1 MTTITKY
8 VCDLCGQVFDNE
20 IECQR
25 HEILEKIG
33 NHLNGVILFDGN
45 KQVLS
50 FDTVIASF
58 YDEVWGIYIDEV
70 WGIYIE
76 DENAIPFIEE
86 VFRFCEIISPWSID
100 GGNNRKTTGLY
111 LYDVE
116 HYRWYL
122 PADKIEELKKE
133 MKEYGVDA

>member
-8 VCDLCGQVFDNE
+8 VCDLYGKVFDNE
-20 IECQR
+20 TECQG

-33 NHLNGVILFDGN
+33 NHLNSVVFFDGN
-45 KQVLS
+45 KQALS
-50 FDTVIASF
+50 LDTVVTSF
-58 YDEVWGIYIDEV
+58 YDEI

-76 DENAIPFIEE
+76 DESAIPFIEE
-86 VFRFCEIISPWSID
+86 VFRFCKIISPWSID
-100 GGNNRKTTGLY
+100 GGNNRKTKGLY
-111 LYDVE
+111 LYDEE
-116 HYRWYL
+116 HYSWYL

>member
-1 MTTITKY
+1 MTTITEY
-8 VCDLCGQVFDNE
+8 VCDICGKVFDNE

-33 NHLNGVILFDGN
+33 KYSNDAIFFGRNKEVI
-45 KQVLS
+45 S
-50 FDTVIASF
+50 FDDVISLPA
-58 YDEVWGIYIDEV
+58 GV

-76 DENAIPFIEE
+76 DESAIPLVDEIFD
-86 VFRFCEIISPWSID
+86 FCGVISPWSSY
-100 GGNNRKTTGLY
+100 GGSNRKTTGLY
-111 LYDVE
+111 LYDDE
-116 HYRWYL
+116 HDCWYL

>member
-1 MTTITKY
+1 MFATSAGRFLTMKLN
-8 VCDLCGQVFDNE
+8 VRDMKFQK
-20 IECQR
+20 
-25 HEILEKIG
+25 KIG
-33 NHLNGVILFDGN
+33 NHLNSVVLFDGN
-45 KQVLS
+45 KQALS
-50 FDTVIASF
+50 LDTVVASF
-58 YDEVWGIYIDEV
+58 YDEI

-76 DENAIPFIEE
+76 DESAIPFIEE
-86 VFRFCEIISPWSID
+86 VFRFCKIISPWSID

-111 LYDVE
+111 LYDEE

>member
-8 VCDLCGQVFDNE
+8 VCDICGEVFGNKE
-20 IECQR
+20 ECKK

-33 NHLNGVILFDGN
+33 RHLNDVILFDGN
-45 KQVLS
+45 KHVLS
-50 FDTVIASF
+50 FDTVITSF
-58 YDEVWGIYIDEV
+58 YDEVWGIYIGDES
-70 WGIYIE
+70 
-76 DENAIPFIEE
+76 AIPFIEE
-86 VFRFCEIISPWSID
+86 VFRFCEIISPWSAD
-100 GGNNRKTTGLY
+100 GGCNRKTTGLY
-111 LYDVE
+111 LYDEE

>member
-8 VCDLCGQVFDNE
+8 VCDICGEVFDNE
-20 IECQR
+20 TECQR
-25 HEILEKIG
+25 HELLEKMG
-33 NHLNGVILFDGN
+33 SHSNDVIFFGWN
-45 KQVLS
+45 KKVLS
-50 FDTVIASF
+50 LDSVITSF
-58 YDEVWGIYIDEV
+58 YDEVWGIYI
-70 WGIYIE
+70 E
-76 DENAIPFIEE
+76 DESAIPSVEE

-111 LYDVE
+111 LYDEE

>member
-8 VCDLCGQVFDNE
+8 VCDLCGQIFDNE
-20 IECQR
+20 IECQQ

-33 NHLNGVILFDGN
+33 NHLNDVILFDGN

-50 FDTVIASF
+50 FDAVISNP
-58 YDEVWGIYIDEV
+58 YDEV

-76 DENAIPFIEE
+76 DESAIPFVEE
-86 VFRFCEIISPWSID
+86 VFRFCEIISPWNIG

-111 LYDVE
+111 LYDE
-116 HYRWYL
+116 DSYCWYL

>member
-33 NHLNGVILFDGN
+33 DHLNGVILFNGN

-58 YDEVWGIYIDEV
+58 YEEV

-76 DENAIPFIEE
+76 DESAIPFVEE
-86 VFRFCEIISPWSID
+86 VFRFCEIISPWSFD

-111 LYDVE
+111 LYDE
-116 HYRWYL
+116 DSYCWYL

>member
-1 MTTITKY
+1 MFATSADRFLTMKLNASDTKF
-8 VCDLCGQVFDNE
+8 QK
-20 IECQR
+20 
-25 HEILEKIG
+25 KIG
-33 NHLNGVILFDGN
+33 DHLNGVILFNEN

-58 YDEVWGIYIDEV
+58 YDEVWGIYI
-70 WGIYIE
+70 E
-76 DENAIPFIEE
+76 DENAIPFVEE
-86 VFRFCEIISPWSID
+86 VFRFCEIISSWSID

-111 LYDVE
+111 LYDE
-116 HYRWYL
+116 DSYCWYL

>member
-8 VCDLCGQVFDNE
+8 VCDLCGQVFDDENE
-20 IECQR
+20 CWQ
-25 HEILEKIG
+25 HELLEKIG
-33 NHLNGVILFDGN
+33 IHFNNVVFFGRN
-45 KQVLS
+45 KKVLS
-50 FDTVIASF
+50 FNDIVSSSCEI
-58 YDEVWGIYIDEV
+58 

-76 DENAIPFIEE
+76 DESAIPSIDELCNS
-86 VFRFCEIISPWSID
+86 CEIISPWSNY

-111 LYDVE
+111 LYDEE

>member
-8 VCDLCGQVFDNE
+8 VCDICGEVFDNE

-33 NHLNGVILFDGN
+33 NHLNDVILFDGN
-45 KQVLS
+45 KRVLS

-58 YDEVWGIYIDEV
+58 YDEVWGIYI
-70 WGIYIE
+70 E
-76 DENAIPFIEE
+76 DESAIPFVEK

-100 GGNNRKTTGLY
+100 GGSNRKTTGLY
-111 LYDVE
+111 LYDE
-116 HYRWYL
+116 ERDRWYL

>member
-8 VCDLCGQVFDNE
+8 VCDICGEVFDNE

-33 NHLNGVILFDGN
+33 KYSNDVIFFGRN
-45 KQVLS
+45 KKVIS
-50 FDTVIASF
+50 FDDVFSLPA
-58 YDEVWGIYIDEV
+58 GV

-76 DENAIPFIEE
+76 DGNAIPIID
-86 VFRFCEIISPWSID
+86 EIFDFYGVISPWSSC
-100 GGNNRKTTGLY
+100 GSSNRKTTGLY
-111 LYDVE
+111 LYDEE
-116 HYRWYL
+116 HYCWYL
-122 PADKIEELKKE
+122 PADRIEELKKE

>member
-8 VCDLCGQVFDNE
+8 VCDLCGQVFDDEN
-20 IECQR
+20 ECQE

-33 NHLNGVILFDGN
+33 NHFNGVILFNEN

-50 FDTVIASF
+50 FDTVIASS
-58 YDEVWGIYIDEV
+58 YDEV

-76 DENAIPFIEE
+76 DESAIPFIEE

-100 GGNNRKTTGLY
+100 GGNNRKTMGLY
-111 LYDVE
+111 LYDEE
-116 HYRWYL
+116 HYCWYL

>member
-8 VCDLCGQVFDNE
+8 VCDLCGQVFDDENE
-20 IECQR
+20 CWQ
-25 HEILEKIG
+25 HERLEKIG
-33 NHLNGVILFDGN
+33 IHFNNVVFFGRN
-45 KQVLS
+45 KKVLS
-50 FDTVIASF
+50 FNDIVSSSCEI
-58 YDEVWGIYIDEV
+58 

-76 DENAIPFIEE
+76 DESAIPSIDELCNS
-86 VFRFCEIISPWSID
+86 CEIISPWSND

-111 LYDVE
+111 LYDGE

>member
-33 NHLNGVILFDGN
+33 NHLNDVILFDRN

-58 YDEVWGIYIDEV
+58 YDEVWGIYI
-70 WGIYIE
+70 E
-76 DENAIPFIEE
+76 DESAIPFVEE
-86 VFRFCEIISPWSID
+86 GFRFCEIISPWSID

-111 LYDVE
+111 LYDE
-116 HYRWYL
+116 DSYCWYL

>member
-8 VCDLCGQVFDNE
+8 VCDICGEVFDNE

-33 NHLNGVILFDGN
+33 DHLNGVVLFDGN
-45 KQVLS
+45 KRVLS
-50 FDTVIASF
+50 FDTVIANF
-58 YDEVWGIYIDEV
+58 YDEV

-76 DENAIPFIEE
+76 DESAIPFVEE
-86 VFRFCEIISPWSID
+86 VFRFCEIISPWSSD
-100 GGNNRKTTGLY
+100 GGCNRKTTGLY
-111 LYDVE
+111 LYDE
-116 HYRWYL
+116 ENYCWYL

>member
-8 VCDLCGQVFDNE
+8 ICDLCGQVFDNE
-20 IECQR
+20 SECQR

-33 NHLNGVILFDGN
+33 DHLNGVVFFN
-45 KQVLS
+45 KDKQILS
-50 FDTVIASF
+50 FDTVIASL
-58 YDEVWGIYIDEV
+58 YNKV

-76 DENAIPFIEE
+76 NESAIPFVEE
-86 VFRFCEIISPWSID
+86 ALRFCGFSTPWRKD
-100 GGNNRKTTGLY
+100 GSNNRKTTGLY
-111 LYDVE
+111 LYDE
-116 HYRWYL
+116 DHYCWYL

>member
-8 VCDLCGQVFDNE
+8 VCDICGEVFDNE
-20 IECQR
+20 EECAK

-33 NHLNGVILFDGN
+33 KYSNDVIFFGWN
-45 KQVLS
+45 KKVLS
-50 FDTVIASF
+50 LDKIISGS
-58 YDEVWGIYIDEV
+58 YEI

-76 DENAIPFIEE
+76 DERAIPFIEE
-86 VFRFCEIISPWSID
+86 VFRFCETISPWNID

-111 LYDVE
+111 LYDEE

-133 MKEYGVDA
+133 MKAYGVDA